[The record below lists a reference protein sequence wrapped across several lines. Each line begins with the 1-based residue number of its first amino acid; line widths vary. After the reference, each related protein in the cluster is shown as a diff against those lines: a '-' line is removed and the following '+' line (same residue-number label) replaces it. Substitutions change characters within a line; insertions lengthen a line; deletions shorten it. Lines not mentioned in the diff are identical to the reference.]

1 MPGTFEPN
9 PLHDHFRAILSLELF
24 RSWSGVIF
32 RSVSPRYARPED
44 IVSGYGSSR
53 AGGRWNA
60 PGIHAIYG
68 STEPGL
74 AADES
79 FSSLLRHFGW
89 QNRDIPPRMVA
100 GIRVSLQAVLDLTN
114 PAGLLH
120 QLDLEELLSEDWRK
134 MNGEQ
139 KESRSQA
146 LGRVAAGLGEGILA
160 PSRIRNGKNLVI
172 YPRSLKPG
180 SQIKV
185 LGEADLPQ

>member
-1 MPGTFEPN
+1 
-9 PLHDHFRAILSLELF
+9 
-24 RSWSGVIF
+24 
-32 RSVSPRYARPED
+32 
-44 IVSGYGSSR
+44 
-53 AGGRWNA
+53 
-60 PGIHAIYG
+60 
-68 STEPGL
+68 
-74 AADES
+74 
-79 FSSLLRHFGW
+79 
-89 QNRDIPPRMVA
+89 MVV

-146 LGRVAAGLGEGILA
+146 LGRVVVGLGKGMLT
-160 PSRIRNGKNLVI
+160 PSRVWNGKNLVI